1 MREGDGMAGRGRNAP
16 RVIAAPANRPPR
28 PAEPSAIDVAVAT
41 GRAVKGT
48 TTASGGA
55 ASAKRKPPDDGPEV
69 EALTVM
75 LNVRVTPAERRD
87 LKMYAV
93 EEDTSIQDLLHC
105 AVTGILGRRSH
116 RPKKPARP
124 GR

>member
-41 GRAVKGT
+41 GGAVKGT
-48 TTASGGA
+48 AAASRGT
-55 ASAKRKPPDDGPEV
+55 ASAKRKPPEEVPEV

-75 LNVRVTPAERRD
+75 LNVRVTFAERRD
-87 LKMYAV
+87 LKLHAV
-93 EEDTSIQDLLHC
+93 EEDTSNQDLLPD
-105 AVTGILGRRSH
+105 AVTGILGRRSE
-116 RPKKPARP
+116 RPKKRARP
-124 GR
+124 GM

>member
-55 ASAKRKPPDDGPEV
+55 ASPKRKPPEEVPEA
-69 EALTVM
+69 EELTVM
-75 LNVRVTPAERRD
+75 LNVRVTFAERRE
-87 LKMYAV
+87 LKLHAV
-93 EEDTSIQDLLHC
+93 EEGTSIQELLHD